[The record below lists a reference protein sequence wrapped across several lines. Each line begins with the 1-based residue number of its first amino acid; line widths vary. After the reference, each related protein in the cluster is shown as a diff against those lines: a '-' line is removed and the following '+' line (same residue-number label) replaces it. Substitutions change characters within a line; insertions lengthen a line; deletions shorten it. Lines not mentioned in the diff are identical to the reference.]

1 MPNAGKPAKPDTV
14 QQWLL
19 QAATELEVLALVDPA
34 LDDVRLEA
42 RRLTADVLGWSPTAL
57 LSRSTDVLSPA
68 QLNTLQQALSRRLT
82 GEPLAYITGRW
93 WFWDLELE
101 VAPCTLIP
109 RPDTELLVEQA
120 LSLDLP
126 ANAKVLDLGT
136 GTGAI
141 ALALAKAKPLWQLL
155 GVDYSADAVALANR
169 NRDRLQLPNC
179 SFVQSDWY
187 SATGTKL
194 FDLIVSNPPY
204 IDGKDPHLTQG
215 DVRFEP
221 LSALVA
227 ADQGLADIRLICQGA
242 RSRLKTNGWLWLE
255 HGYQQADAV
264 QAILHENGFVQVQSC
279 RDYGNQWRISGGM
292 LPPA

>member
-1 MPNAGKPAKPDTV
+1 MPQTGMTLQLWL
-14 QQWLL
+14 QQSAIALETL
-19 QAATELEVLALVDPA
+19 AAVDPA

-42 RRLTADVLGWSPTAL
+42 RRLTADVLGWSVTTL
-57 LSRSTDVLSPA
+57 LSRSADTLNAA
-68 QLNTLQQALSRRLT
+68 QLQTLQQALARRLT

-93 WFWDLELE
+93 WFWDIELE

-120 LSLDLP
+120 LALDLP
-126 ANAKVLDLGT
+126 ANARVLDLGS

-141 ALALAKAKPLWQLL
+141 ALALAKARPNWQLL

-179 SFVQSDWY
+179 SFLQSDWY
-187 SATGTKL
+187 SATGNSR
-194 FDLIVSNPPY
+194 FDLIISNPPY
-204 IDGKDPHLTQG
+204 IDANDPHLAQG

-227 ADQGLADIRLICQGA
+227 DDQGLADIRIICAGA
-242 RSRLKTNGWLWLE
+242 RDRLNPAGWLWLE
-255 HGYQQADAV
+255 HGYQQAQAV
-264 QAILHENGFVQVQSC
+264 QAILTAAGFVQVQSR
-279 RDYGNQWRISGGM
+279 RDYGNQWRISGGL
-292 LPPA
+292 LP

>member
-1 MPNAGKPAKPDTV
+1 MPDAGMTV

-19 QAATELEVLALVDPA
+19 HAGSALEALAAIDPA

-42 RRLTADVLGWSPTAL
+42 RRLTADVLDWTPTAL
-57 LSRSTDVLSPA
+57 LSRSMDVLNPL
-68 QLNTLQQALSRRLT
+68 QIQQLQQALARRQT
-82 GEPLAYITGRW
+82 GEPLAYITRRW

-120 LSLDLP
+120 LSLELP
-126 ANAKVLDLGT
+126 AKAQVLDLGT

-141 ALALAKAKPLWQLL
+141 ALALAKTKPDWQLL
-155 GVDYSADAVALANR
+155 GVDYSADAVALAKR
-169 NRDRLQLPNC
+169 NCDRLQLTNC
-179 SFVQSDWY
+179 QFSQSDWY
-187 SATGTKL
+187 SATGQRR

-204 IDGKDPHLTQG
+204 IDADDPHLTQG

-221 LSALVA
+221 LTALVA
-227 ADQGLADIRLICQGA
+227 ADNGLADIRLICLGA
-242 RSRLKTNGWLWLE
+242 RSRLNGNGWLWLE

-264 QAILHENGFVQVQSC
+264 QAILVEMGFVQVQSR

-292 LPPA
+292 LPQA